1 MTPLRL
7 ALPLLLAALLAAAPA
22 WAGAQR
28 EEEMRVI
35 SDWNAWLHEQA
46 RKVDY
51 LSAEAPPDMGA
62 GADEE

>member
-1 MTPLRL
+1 
-7 ALPLLLAALLAAAPA
+7 
-22 WAGAQR
+22 
-28 EEEMRVI
+28 MRVI